1 MLQNLGSSKL
11 HSHQQSPAFCCRLT
25 KQVSAFY
32 DDVLRLLTN
41 PPLNQ
46 HFDKS
51 WTSHVQVKTT
61 LYDVESQLQ
70 QAAQLHKDDDIAP
83 EIARLKVIQFCTS
96 YVQSENRSLQSIVRS
111 NKVAMML
118 QNQDVPLA
126 LP

>member
-1 MLQNLGSSKL
+1 MRTAHLISLLLIS
-11 HSHQQSPAFCCRLT
+11 CRLT

-32 DDVLRLLTN
+32 SDVLRLLSS

-51 WTSHVQVKTT
+51 WTAHVQVKET

-83 EIARLKVIQFCTS
+83 EIARLKVRGHNGLQLLADFYRSQWNIPEWACRLYS
-96 YVQSENRSLQSIVRS
+96 KCNR
-111 NKVAMML
+111 
-118 QNQDVPLA
+118 
-126 LP
+126 

>member
-1 MLQNLGSSKL
+1 M
-11 HSHQQSPAFCCRLT
+11 
-25 KQVSAFY
+25 SAFY

-61 LYDVESQLQ
+61 LYNVESQLQ

-83 EIARLKVIQFCTS
+83 EIARLKVIHEASPTVTAEDHAGNID
-96 YVQSENRSLQSIVRS
+96 VQILQQHRIAVVCQPIST
-111 NKVAMML
+111 
-118 QNQDVPLA
+118 
-126 LP
+126 